1 MELAMRKDVPEELT
15 WDISAIYPTEEAL
28 LADSKK
34 MKNLAEEIEKTYKG
48 KLDTPERIH
57 DCMEQY
63 QEVVKLDVLTAT
75 YCELAVSVDY
85 YNAHNQEISDRIAQT
100 TAQVLSRLSFVEGCC
115 GSGRSRETLSAGR
128 DPS

>member
-1 MELAMRKDVPEELT
+1 MELAMRKDVSEELT

-75 YCELAVSVDY
+75 YCELAVSVV
-85 YNAHNQEISDRIAQT
+85 ITRPT
-100 TAQVLSRLSFVEGCC
+100 TRKSVTASRRRLPRC
-115 GSGRSRETLSAGR
+115 SAV
-128 DPS
+128 